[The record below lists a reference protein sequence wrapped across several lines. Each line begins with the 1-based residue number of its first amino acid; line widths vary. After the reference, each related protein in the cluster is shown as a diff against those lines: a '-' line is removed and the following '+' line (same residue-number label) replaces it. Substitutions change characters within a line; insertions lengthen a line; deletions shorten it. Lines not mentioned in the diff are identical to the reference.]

1 MLEVGLWQIRNII
14 KYPRLGGH
22 VLTTKF
28 GNISIGEKI
37 GSKQSRKRRSSL
49 KTGQE
54 SADVQI
60 GYDKIG

>member
-1 MLEVGLWQIRNII
+1 MANPEHYQISRTW
-14 KYPRLGGH
+14 GH

-28 GNISIGEKI
+28 GNIIIGEKI
-37 GSKQSRKRRSSL
+37 RLKQSRKRRSSL

-54 SADVQI
+54 SANVQI